1 MDGKRIQE
9 CNPVDISDED
19 VLEAM
24 KSLQGYI
31 DITPGDFR
39 EVYRVAYALAMDR
52 MMTSI
57 KAKDIMTQ
65 PVHSLRADMDLIETV
80 DLLAVHRISGAPVVD
95 HLGRIIGVVSE
106 KDIMKKMGDNRAGS
120 FMEIIALCL
129 KNKGCLAVP
138 MRQRTV
144 SDIMTSP
151 AITIIPDM
159 PIGDILAIISEKQIN
174 RLPVIGNDGKP
185 IGIVARSDLVRAY
198 CAWI

>member
-1 MDGKRIQE
+1 
-9 CNPVDISDED
+9 
-19 VLEAM
+19 
-24 KSLQGYI
+24 
-31 DITPGDFR
+31 
-39 EVYRVAYALAMDR
+39 
-52 MMTSI
+52 
-57 KAKDIMTQ
+57 
-65 PVHSLRADMDLIETV
+65 
-80 DLLAVHRISGAPVVD
+80 
-95 HLGRIIGVVSE
+95 
-106 KDIMKKMGDNRAGS
+106 
-120 FMEIIALCL
+120 MEIIALCL